1 MAARSALAWYVAWL
15 SRGRL
20 KLGDLDLDLDL
31 DLVRVRVRVRVR
43 VGLGLRLGLGLQ
55 SASGLGLRLGFG
67 SGLGLGYGVK
77 GRPSPEGR
85 RDRPGERRGP
95 RAGRGLNLYRLFL
108 ERGVLGLG
116 ARVSGQSGVR
126 G

>member
-31 DLVRVRVRVRVR
+31 DLVRVRVRVRVGVRIR
-43 VGLGLRLGLGLQ
+43 VGVRVRV
-55 SASGLGLRLGFG
+55 SVRVTVTVGFG
-67 SGLGLGYGVK
+67 SGLGLGFGLK
-77 GRPSPEGR
+77 GRPEGR
-85 RDRPGERRGP
+85 RDRPGERRCP
-95 RAGRGLNLYRLFL
+95 RAGRRLNLHRLFL